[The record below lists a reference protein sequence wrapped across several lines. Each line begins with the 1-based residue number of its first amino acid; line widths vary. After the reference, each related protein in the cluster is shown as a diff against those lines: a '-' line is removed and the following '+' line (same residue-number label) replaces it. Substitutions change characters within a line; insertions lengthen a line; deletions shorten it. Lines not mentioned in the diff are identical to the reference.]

1 MDFKLLGGGME
12 AVQKLDSAKLNS
24 LFVVTLVQACQEVF
38 KTQCTTPLTA
48 GKSFVYQGQGGLQVD
63 IAATIG
69 VTASTMKGSIALAF
83 PTNTFCTIASKMLGE
98 TYTEITAEIRDVG
111 AEILNIVFGVAKAK
125 FKDTHGVPIE
135 LAIPVVL
142 QGQNLI
148 MKVGTSE
155 PTLCIPFN
163 SDAGAFFATISFT
176 KGV

>member
-1 MDFKLLGGGME
+1 MD
-12 AVQKLDSAKLNS
+12 AAQKIDAQKINS
-24 LFVVTLVQACQEVF
+24 LFVITLVQACQEVF
-38 KTQCTTPLTA
+38 KTQCSTPLTA
-48 GKSFVYQGQGGLQVD
+48 GKAFVYQGQGGLQVD

-69 VTASTMKGSIALAF
+69 LTATAMKGSIALAF
-83 PTNTFCTIASKMLGE
+83 PTKTFCTIASKMLGE
-98 TYTEITAEIRDVG
+98 NFTEITESIRDVG

-125 FKDTHGVPIE
+125 FKDAHGVPID

-148 MKVGTSE
+148 MKVGTTE

-176 KGV
+176 KS

>member
-1 MDFKLLGGGME
+1 ME
-12 AVQKLDSAKLNS
+12 AAQKLDPQKINS
-24 LFVVTLVQACQEVF
+24 LFVITFIQACQEVF

-48 GKSFVYQGQGGLQVD
+48 GKAFVYQGQGGLQVD

-69 VTASTMKGSIALAF
+69 LTATEMKGSISLSF
-83 PTNTFCTIASKMLGE
+83 PTKTFCTIASKMLGE
-98 TYTEITAEIRDVG
+98 SFDQITPEIRDVG

-125 FKDTHGVPIE
+125 FKDTNGIPID

-148 MKVGTSE
+148 MKVGTTE

-176 KGV
+176 KS